1 MKLYKTYLK
10 WKIGE
15 QYSFEEQL
23 MLLRNGDYGE
33 YKEMDS
39 IQDIYM
45 NKFEEFV
52 SLQFSK
58 KQLDLPN
65 GIYRINKEFDSER
78 YIYCEFSEGKMSNV
92 YFDDYQIN
100 DVDYLLTIEREK
112 QDMLFEGHK
121 NIEDVFL
128 EADEELERSDELEL

>member
-1 MKLYKTYLK
+1 
-10 WKIGE
+10 
-15 QYSFEEQL
+15 

-92 YFDDYQIN
+92 YFDNYQIN
-100 DVDYLLTIEREK
+100 DVDHLLTIEREK
-112 QDMLFEGHK
+112 QDMLIEGHK
-121 NIEDVFL
+121 NIEDVFV
-128 EADEELERSDELEL
+128 EADEELERSDGLEL